1 MTLATPTG
9 TPDLVVD
16 RPRTGRLGRLV
27 KAHGLPVGLA
37 LILSFLVIFPLVR
50 LQVLA
55 LSDGGRAYGDALNV
69 DDITKTLTT
78 TAALGIGSLVISL
91 TLGTTLAWFALRLPP
106 RWRWLSSVP
115 VLPIVLPAVAV
126 VVGWAFLFSPQVGFV
141 NVWLREIPFLE
152 SIPFMDVET
161 PKVGLPSGPFDVYSV
176 PAIIGITGLQ
186 LTPLVFLFVKSGL
199 SQINFESIEAAMAS
213 GANQFRA
220 FFGIV
225 LPLLRPSLIYAGA
238 FGMLLGLGQLTAPQF
253 LGARE
258 GIRVLATEVYRF
270 GGESPADYAVAAAV
284 ASPLLITGV
293 VFIGLQRFLLR
304 DDFRFSG
311 AGTKGA
317 SRPLTTSRLAAPVI
331 AAFGFF
337 TLLLPLLALF
347 LVAFQ
352 RFWSGNLDVG
362 TMTLDNFRAVF
373 SEPRITSALENSI
386 VISIMAM
393 LIALPLAY
401 TLADILYRRRG
412 AGWTRAVLDFI
423 VQIPLGV
430 PAVVFGIGL
439 LYVYL
444 GNPFTLYG
452 SRFLIVI
459 TYVILVIP
467 FALRMLL
474 AARISIG
481 AAHEDAAR
489 AAGASLVRTHLTI
502 MVPMMRGAIAGS
514 CVLMFVILTHEFAAS
529 MFVRSTQTQVL
540 GTLLHTEWTHGSYPM
555 VAAVSLVMSA
565 VTAAGLLLALAIGGK
580 GNTLD
585 RF

>member
-1 MTLATPTG
+1 MTLATPAGLRRPITG
-9 TPDLVVD
+9 SS
-16 RPRTGRLGRLV
+16 RGRTALRVIRT
-27 KAHGLPVGLA
+27 HGTSVGLA
-37 LILSFLVIFPLVR
+37 LILSYLILFPLFR

-55 LSDGGRAYGDALNV
+55 LSDGGSAYREAWALEG
-69 DDITKTLTT
+69 IGKTLTT
-78 TAALGIGSLVISL
+78 TVVLGVGSLLISL
-91 TLGTTLAWFALRLPP
+91 TLGTTLAWFALRLPH
-106 RWRWLSSVP
+106 RWRWLGSVP

-141 NVWLREIPFLE
+141 NVWLRKVPFLEAIPFL
-152 SIPFMDVET
+152 DVET

-176 PAIIGITGLQ
+176 PAIVVITGLQ

-199 SQINFESIEAAMAS
+199 SQINFESIEAATAS

-220 FFGIV
+220 FFGVV
-225 LPLLRPSLIYAGA
+225 LPMLRPSLIYAGA

-253 LGARE
+253 LGSRE

-270 GGESPADYAVAAAV
+270 GGESPADYAMAAAV
-284 ASPLLITGV
+284 ASPLLIAGV
-293 VFIGLQRFLLR
+293 AFIAIQRFLLR
-304 DDFRFSG
+304 HDFRFSA

-317 SRPLTTSRLAAPVI
+317 SRPLTTSRFAAPLI
-331 AAFGFF
+331 AGYGLL
-337 TLLLPLLALF
+337 TLVLPLTGLF
-347 LVAFQ
+347 LVAFS
-352 RFWSGNLDVG
+352 RFWSGDLAFE
-362 TMTLDNFRAVF
+362 TMTLDNFQAVF

-386 VISIMAM
+386 VISVLAM
-393 LIALPLAY
+393 LVALPLSY
-401 TLADILYRRRG
+401 VLADILYRRRG
-412 AGWTRAVLDFI
+412 GAWTRGAIDFL
-423 VQIPLGV
+423 VQMPLGV

-444 GNPFTLYG
+444 GHPFTLYG
-452 SRFLIVI
+452 TRLLIVI
-459 TYVILVIP
+459 TYVIIVLP
-467 FALRMLL
+467 FSLRMLL
-474 AARISIG
+474 AARIAVG
-481 AAHEDAAR
+481 AAYEDAAR
-489 AAGASLVRTHLTI
+489 ASGASLLQAHLTI

-555 VAAVSLVMSA
+555 VAAVSIIMSA

>member
-1 MTLATPTG
+1 MSLATAGAAPT
-9 TPDLVVD
+9 PASRLASS
-16 RPRTGRLGRLV
+16 RLGHVLRT
-27 KAHGLPVGLA
+27 HGMPVGLA
-37 LILSFLVIFPLVR
+37 LVLSYLVLFPLVR

-55 LSDGGRAYGDALNV
+55 LSDGGRAYGDALSV
-69 DDITKTLTT
+69 DGIGKTLTT
-78 TAALGIGSLVISL
+78 TVALGVGSLAISL
-91 TLGTTLAWFALRLPP
+91 TLGTMLAWYAMRLPR
-106 RWRWLSSVP
+106 RWRWMSSVP

-141 NVWLREIPFLE
+141 NVWLRKIPFIE
-152 SIPFMDVET
+152 SLPFLSVDQPT
-161 PKVGLPSGPFDVYSV
+161 VGLASGPFNVYSV
-176 PAIIGITGLQ
+176 PAIIIITGLQ

-199 SQINFESIEAAMAS
+199 AQINFESIEAAMAS
-213 GANQFRA
+213 GATQSRA
-220 FFGIV
+220 FFGVV
-225 LPLLRPSLIYAGA
+225 LPMLRPSLIYAGA

-284 ASPLLITGV
+284 ASPLLIAGV
-293 VFIGLQRFLLR
+293 VFIALQRFLLR
-304 DDFRFSG
+304 NDFRFSG

-317 SRPLTTSRLAAPVI
+317 SRPLTPSRLAAPVI
-331 AAFGFF
+331 GTFGLL
-337 TLLLPLLALF
+337 TLALPLLALF

-352 RFWSGNLDVG
+352 QFWSGDLRAE

-386 VISIMAM
+386 VISVAAM

-401 TLADILYRRRG
+401 LLADILYRRRG
-412 AGWTRAVLDFI
+412 AGWTRTLLDFI

-430 PAVVFGIGL
+430 PAIVFGISL

-452 SRFLIVI
+452 SRFLIII

-467 FALRMLL
+467 FSVRMLL

-481 AAHEDAAR
+481 TSHEDAAR
-489 AAGASLVRTHLTI
+489 ASGASVVRAHLTI
-502 MVPMMRGAIAGS
+502 LVPMMRGAIAGS

-555 VAAVSLVMSA
+555 VAAVSIVMSA
-565 VTAAGLLLALAIGGK
+565 VTAAGLLLALAIGGR